1 MNAEQKIFS
10 EKVDKK
16 AFDKTHRKIINFNI
30 GKYNSKVPIGKLQYS
45 NIELAR
51 KRASHYKYQAI
62 NELDKHLIEF
72 EMNFTNRGGKVIW
85 AENAEQASN
94 EVLKILQSKE
104 AKKIVKSKSMITEEI
119 ELNELLEKNG
129 IESLETDLGEYI
141 VQLAGEKPYHIITP
155 VMHKSKEIIAELF
168 NKLFDTPIDSTP
180 EYLTNFVREQLREK
194 FVNADAGITG
204 ANFIVAKE
212 GAIALTENEG
222 NGMMSFS
229 FPKVHIAIA
238 GIEKVIPS
246 MEALDT
252 IWPLLSTMG
261 TGQNITVYNSLIF
274 GPKKKDEFDGP
285 EEMYVILVNNGRT
298 NLLAKEKQRV
308 ALTCIRCGACLNGCP
323 VYRTIGG
330 HAYGTVYSGPI
341 GSVIT
346 PHLKGFNYKHLSYAS
361 SLCGKCTEVCPV
373 KIDLHKLLLQNRNDA
388 VFGKHTNFADRM
400 TMFGWKKIM
409 LNRWMIDFFG
419 GGMKNVFLKTFFK
432 KPWGQRR
439 TLPKVQ
445 PKSFRQQW
453 KTRSKAR

>member
-1 MNAEQKIFS
+1 MNTEQKIFN
-10 EKVDKK
+10 EKVEKK

-30 GKYNSKVPIGKLQYS
+30 GKYNSKVPIGKQQYS
-45 NIELAR
+45 NLELAK
-51 KRASHYKYQAI
+51 KRAAHYKHQVI
-62 NELDKHLIEF
+62 NELDKHLTHF

-85 AENAEQASN
+85 AEDADQASKA
-94 EVLKILQSKE
+94 VLDILQSKA

-168 NKLFDTPIDSTP
+168 HKLFDTPIDSSP
-180 EYLTNFVREQLREK
+180 EYLTNFVREKLREK
-194 FVNADAGITG
+194 FINADAGITG

-222 NGMMSFS
+222 NAMMSFS

-238 GIEKVIPS
+238 GIEKVVPS
-246 MEALDT
+246 MEALHT

-261 TGQNITVYNSLIF
+261 TGQNITVYNSLLL
-274 GPKKKDEFDGP
+274 GPKKKGEEDGP
-285 EEMYVILVNNGRT
+285 EEMYVILVDNGRT
-298 NLLAKEKQRV
+298 KLLAQEKQRA

-323 VYRTIGG
+323 VYRNIGG

-361 SLCGKCTEVCPV
+361 SLCGKCSEVCPV

-388 VFGKHTNFADRM
+388 VLKKHTNFSDRF
-400 TMFGWKKIM
+400 TMYVGK
-409 LNRWMIDFFG
+409 
-419 GGMKNVFLKTFFK
+419 
-432 KPWGQRR
+432 Q
-439 TLPKVQ
+439 
-445 PKSFRQQW
+445 
-453 KTRSKAR
+453 